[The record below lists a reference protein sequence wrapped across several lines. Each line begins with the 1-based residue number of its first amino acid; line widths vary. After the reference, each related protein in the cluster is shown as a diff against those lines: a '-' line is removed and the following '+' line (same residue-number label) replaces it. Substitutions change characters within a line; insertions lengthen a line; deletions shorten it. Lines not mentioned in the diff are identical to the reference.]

1 MMTVQVEK
9 RPQYNLPKPLERLG
23 ELAYNIWWV
32 WNREAQDLYALVDRV
47 LWDDVNHS
55 PVAFLRQVNYAHLTA
70 QANDAHYLDLYQQ
83 VMDKFDAYLDNKNS
97 LFNQSYPKLA
107 EKQIAYFSFEFGL
120 HESLPVY
127 AGGLGILSG
136 DHLKEASDMGIPLVA
151 VGFIY
156 NQGYFTQRIT
166 EDGWQETDN
175 FLLDFNKMPLQA
187 VLNAANTQ
195 LKIQVELPGRTVE
208 AKVWRLL
215 VGRIPL
221 YLLDTN
227 VPENGEAD
235 RQLTA
240 KLYSSDSDIRISQEI
255 LLGMGG
261 VRVLRRM
268 GYHPSVWH
276 MNEGHSAFLTIERL
290 LEYVDAGK
298 TLEEAK
304 MLVQKD
310 SVFTTHTPVPAGNDE
325 FPLWLIDKYFSRIW
339 PQLGLTRDE
348 FVQLAHNTQSWGDTF
363 SMPVLALK
371 LSNQRNAVSK
381 LHGQVSREM
390 WKGLWPDL
398 DVEDVPIGY
407 VTNGVHTGTWLSVKY
422 RQLYDRHFGEGW
434 QDHLDE
440 PEMWAKIDQI
450 PDGELWAVRQFLKRR
465 LVNFAS
471 QRARKKWLGGRI
483 QPSQVVAGGVLLEAN
498 VLTIGFARRFA
509 TYKRAN
515 LILEDLDRLLSI
527 INSTER
533 PVQFVFAGKAHPADE
548 PGKLLIQKLYRMVK
562 DPCTGGRLVF
572 LEDYDIKIARYMVQG
587 VDVWLNTPL
596 RPNEASGTSGMKA
609 ALNGVLNLSVL
620 DGWWDEAYDGKNG
633 WVVGDSTNLSEPSQ
647 QNRYDAECLYRTL
660 ENEIIPLYYGNRNAE
675 NVPVEWVKKMKYCI
689 RTLAPQFSMR
699 RMLRE
704 YIEELYRPA
713 CE

>member
-1 MMTVQVEK
+1 MITVQVEK
-9 RPQYNLPKPLERLG
+9 RPQFDLPKSLERLG
-23 ELAYNIWWV
+23 ELAYNIWWI
-32 WNREAQDLYALVDRV
+32 WNHEAQDLYAMVDRF
-47 LWDDVNHS
+47 LWDDLNHN
-55 PVAFLRQVNYAHLTA
+55 PVAFLQQVNYAHLTA
-70 QANDAHYLDLYQQ
+70 QANDAHYLNLYQQ
-83 VMDKFDAYLDNKNS
+83 VMEKFDAYLNS
-97 LFNQSYPKLA
+97 QDTIYTERYPEMKD
-107 EKQIAYFSFEFGL
+107 KQVAYFSFEFGL

-136 DHLKEASDMGIPLVA
+136 DHLKEASDMGMPLVA

-156 NQGYFTQRIT
+156 NQGYFAQRLT

-175 FLLDFNKMPLQA
+175 FILDFKKMPLLA
-187 VLNAANTQ
+187 VLDENNTQ
-195 LKIQVELPGRTVE
+195 LNIKVELPGRTVK
-208 AKVWRLL
+208 AKVWRLM

-227 VPENGEAD
+227 VPENSETD

-261 VRVLRRM
+261 VRVLRAM
-268 GYHPSVWH
+268 GYTPSVWH

-290 LEYVDAGK
+290 LEYVNHGK
-298 TLEEAK
+298 TLDEAK
-304 MLVQKD
+304 ELVRKNN
-310 SVFTTHTPVPAGNDE
+310 VFTTHTPVPAGNDE
-325 FPLWLIDKYFSRIW
+325 FPLWLIDKYFAKVW
-339 PQLGLTRDE
+339 PQLGLSRDE
-348 FVQLAHNTQSWGDTF
+348 FIQLAHNTQPWGETF

-390 WKGLWPDL
+390 WKGLWPDVP
-398 DVEDVPIGY
+398 VEDVPIDY
-407 VTNGVHTGTWLSVKY
+407 VTNGVHTGTWLSAKY
-422 RQLYDRHFGEGW
+422 RQLYDRYFGEDW
-434 QDHLDE
+434 QNHLDD
-440 PEMWAKIDQI
+440 PEIWAKIEQI

-465 LVNFAS
+465 LVNFANH
-471 QRARKKWLGGRI
+471 RARKKWLSGKI
-483 QPSQVVAGGVLLEAN
+483 QPSQVVASGVLLEPN

-515 LILEDLDRLLSI
+515 LILNDLDRLLAI
-527 INSTER
+527 INNTER

-548 PGKLLIQKLYRMVK
+548 PGKLLIQNLYRMIK
-562 DPCTGGRLVF
+562 DPRTGGRMVF
-572 LEDYDIKIARYMVQG
+572 LEDYDKKIARYLVQG
-587 VDVWLNTPL
+587 VDIWLNTPL

-609 ALNGVLNLSVL
+609 ALNGVLNFSIL
-620 DGWWDEAYDGKNG
+620 DGWWHEAYDGKNG
-633 WVVGDSTNLSEPSQ
+633 WIVGDTTDLPEPAQ
-647 QNRYDAECLYRTL
+647 QTRHDAESLYHTL
-660 ENEIIPLYYGNRNAE
+660 ENEIVPLYYGNRNEE
-675 NVPVEWVKKMKYCI
+675 NVPVEWVSKMKYCI

-704 YIEELYRPA
+704 YVEELYKPA